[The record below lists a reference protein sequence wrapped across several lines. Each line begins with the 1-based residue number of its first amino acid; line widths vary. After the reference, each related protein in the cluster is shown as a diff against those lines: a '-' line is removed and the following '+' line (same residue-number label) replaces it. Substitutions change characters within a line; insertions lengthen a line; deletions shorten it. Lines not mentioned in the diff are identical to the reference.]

1 MNLFKLTIITT
12 FLLTI
17 FSGQTLAQ
25 QPDPNRD
32 RLIQPPEEQ
41 LPTPIDE
48 EPIFP
53 QPEQQPREPLPTTD
67 DTFTFPLQRLQI
79 LGSTIFTSTDFE
91 PITSPLE
98 GKQVSLSQLQ
108 GVADAITKLYFDAGY
123 VNSRAILTKQAIED
137 GIVTIQ
143 VIEGSLADIQINGLK
158 RTKPQYVLGRIN
170 EGVTT
175 PLNIQDLED
184 KLRLLKTDPLFS
196 DIQIELQP
204 GTEPGETILALNIT
218 EAKPFYGNAFIDNYS
233 SASIGSER
241 MGITLGY
248 RNITGLGDNFRAN
261 YTRSTTGGSDIF
273 DLGYTIPVNAKN
285 GTVQLR
291 FVSDNNEVTQAPF
304 NQLGIQGESQLYEI
318 SFRQPIIRTS
328 LEEFAL
334 SVGFAHRTGQTFIFE
349 NIGTPFGV
357 GAEADGTTRT
367 TVIRFAQDYVRRDI
381 TGAWA
386 VRSQFNLGT
395 GLFDAT
401 SNSGNTPDGQFFS
414 WLGQVQRVQRLSAD
428 NLLIM
433 QVDGQLT
440 PDNLLGSEAF
450 TIGGGTT
457 VRGYRQGARAGDNG
471 VRFTIE
477 DRITLERGE
486 EGESV
491 FQLAPFF
498 DMGVVFDSGNNP
510 NVRPR
515 QNFLAGLGLGVLWS
529 PMQNISL
536 RLDGTLPL
544 VNLDDRGENAQ
555 DDGFYFSLN
564 FNF

>member
-1 MNLFKLTIITT
+1 MNLLKLTIITT

-17 FSGQTLAQ
+17 FPSQTLAQ
-25 QPDPNRD
+25 TPDPNRD

-41 LPTPIDE
+41 LPTPVDE

-53 QPEQQPREPLPTTD
+53 QPEQQQEPLPNTD
-67 DTFTFPLQRLQI
+67 DTFTFPLQQLQI
-79 LGSTIFTSTDFE
+79 LGSTIFTTADFD
-91 PITSPLE
+91 PIISPLE
-98 GKQVSLSQLQ
+98 GQQVSLSQLQ

-123 VNSRAILTKQAIED
+123 VNSRAILTRQAIEE

-143 VIEGSLADIQINGLK
+143 VIEGSLADIEINGLK
-158 RTKPQYVLGRIN
+158 RTKPQYVLSRIN

-196 DIQIELQP
+196 DIKIELQP

-218 EAKPFYGNAFIDNYS
+218 EAKPFYGNVFVDNYS

-248 RNITGLGDNFRAN
+248 RNLTGLGDNFRAN

-273 DLGYTIPVNAKN
+273 DLGYTMPVNAKN

-304 NQLGIQGESQLYEI
+304 NQLGIQGESQLYEV
-318 SFRQPIIRTS
+318 SFRQPLMRTS

-433 QVDGQLT
+433 QIDGQLT

-471 VRFTIE
+471 VRFTVE
-477 DRITLERGE
+477 DRITLERDEDGA
-486 EGESV
+486 SV

-498 DMGVVFDSGNNP
+498 DMGVVFDSEDNP
-510 NVRPR
+510 NVRPS

-529 PMQNISL
+529 PMKNVNL